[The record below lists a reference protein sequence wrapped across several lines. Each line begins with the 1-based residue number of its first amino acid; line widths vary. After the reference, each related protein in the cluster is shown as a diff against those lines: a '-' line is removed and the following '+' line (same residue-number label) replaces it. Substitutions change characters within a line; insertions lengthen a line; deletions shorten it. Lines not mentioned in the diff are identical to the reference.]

1 MRTTS
6 TDGQVRTASTDGQYG
21 RPVRRTGSDPV
32 GRPYGVPGPTT
43 GGVRPGELGLDDMT
57 QGLRMVHLR
66 TVPDAW
72 QAKVIAAR
80 LGSEGIL
87 THLQGS
93 VAGPY
98 PFGTVSVLVE
108 AEQADLAVALL
119 LADEVESAFAGHRLA
134 MASPNATG
142 EARGDGEPGQ
152 DDIFGF
158 PADDLE
164 DAAVVSKP
172 CASWRRR
179 ALAAVA
185 AVVVAGAPVL
195 AHFIGQ

>member
-1 MRTTS
+1 MS
-6 TDGQVRTASTDGQYG
+6 
-21 RPVRRTGSDPV
+21 
-32 GRPYGVPGPTT
+32 
-43 GGVRPGELGLDDMT
+43 

-108 AEQADLAVALL
+108 EAQADLAAALL

-134 MASPNATG
+134 MAGPGAGG
-142 EARGDGEPGQ
+142 EASGGAEVSS

-158 PADDLE
+158 AADDPE
-164 DAAVVSKP
+164 DGGPTLRP
-172 CASWRRR
+172 CPSWRRR

-185 AVVVAGAPVL
+185 AVVVAGAPLL